1 MRTVRDVSI
10 ARNIFIC
17 GVILLFISYYL
28 PEDIMYRFVRI
39 KPLGL
44 TAMFLSPLLGLF
56 GVYFATE
63 GRNILF
69 TVLNILLIFIL
80 PMIILIGGDLLLK
93 AS

>member
-1 MRTVRDVSI
+1 MKDVHV

-17 GVILLFISYYL
+17 GVVLLFVSYYL
-28 PEDIMYRFVRI
+28 PEDIMYRFIRI

-63 GRNILF
+63 GRNVLY
-69 TVLNILLIFIL
+69 TVLNILLIFVL

-93 AS
+93 TS